1 MQIFFKPLALDLL
14 SVLGDGTII
23 EELVGFGRT
32 HLPLALREIRR
43 MD

>member
-23 EELVGFGRT
+23 EELV
-32 HLPLALREIRR
+32 ALRQSAPSTGAERNP
-43 MD
+43 